1 MNPESSPSRPVV
13 GRPVA
18 LESLADLRKL
28 ATEAAR
34 TAGVDNERVG
44 HFAVAVDEAMTNAIR
59 YAGGGIVFITVDGDS
74 VSVEVRDNGPGIPPG
89 TPTELPPPGAV
100 SGRGLWL
107 MRTLCDQVF
116 IDTGP
121 TGTTARLVMLIK
133 PE

>member
-1 MNPESSPSRPVV
+1 MI
-13 GRPVA
+13 GRPLG

-28 ATEAAR
+28 ATEAASA
-34 TAGVDNERVG
+34 AGVDDERVG

-59 YAGGGIVFITVDGDS
+59 YADGGSVSIIVVDGDS
-74 VSVEVRDNGPGIPPG
+74 VAVEVRDTGPGIPPG

-107 MRTLCDQVF
+107 MRTLCDQVV
-116 IDTGP
+116 INTGP